1 MDTLNHIVSKY
12 KLDLATPSPIEIPV
26 GRDNLSKW
34 LHELNLEIGVE
45 LGVAA
50 GEYSENLCQDN
61 PQMKVY
67 GIDPWIPYRGYRD
80 YSKPRTFAKLHQEAN
95 TRLAKYPRYKLIRE
109 FSLDALKRF
118 ADNSLDFVYID
129 ANHQDP
135 FITQDIEGWSQKI
148 RPGGIISGHDYA
160 ADVKVAVDKY
170 VLEHKIKPWF
180 LLVSEKPHSWLWI
193 KP

>member
-1 MDTLNHIVSKY
+1 MDTLNYIVSKY
-12 KLDLATPSPIEIPV
+12 KLDPTAPSPIKIPA

-34 LHELNLEIGVE
+34 LQELGFETGVE

-50 GEYSENLCQDN
+50 GEYSENLCQNN
-61 PQMKVY
+61 PQMKIY

-80 YSKPRTFAKLHQEAN
+80 YSRPKTFTRLHQEAT
-95 TRLAKYPRYKLIRE
+95 TRLANYPKYKFIRE
-109 FSLDALKRF
+109 FSQDALKRF

-135 FITQDIEGWSQKI
+135 FISQDIEGWSKKI
-148 RPGGIISGHDYA
+148 RPGGIVSGHDYA
-160 ADVKVAVDKY
+160 SDVKIAVNKY
-170 VLEHKIKPWF
+170 VLKHKIVPWF
-180 LLVSEKPHSWLWI
+180 LLVSDEPYSWLWI